1 MATYAR
7 NDQVRA
13 HLFMD
18 GVGTPSPD
26 PLYWPVLGVA
36 ELNRD
41 LGETTEVEV
50 PDPNRYGE
58 FLIVDQMPGQKGK
71 WTTSL
76 TTRLQVG
83 VESPLRKLA
92 NMGCPTD
99 VHLNRG
105 VCDVPTNYNTFS
117 ELEIWEDMRVT
128 SYSTS
133 ALAALSSDAREST
146 TESVDVSIGKAYK
159 IYNMNYAISAAIA
172 EASAVS
178 KGVAFAPSWCCGT
191 VQCSILFAAS
201 AAKVYFIKKGTAV
214 ATDIANIGGLTVLGN
229 RLVLGIDSVGLKLM
243 QFDSNGFITAATT
256 DRAIDGISTIESIH
270 ANSIYG
276 IVSSALKVTRF
287 DLSSSTLTTTDLTSL
302 AGAAATKIVDVYVA
316 DDGTAVALSDKA
328 YPAYS
333 KDGKEWSSATVLTGT
348 GTPVG
353 TAIAAINSETWLA
366 GTSTGEIYMTADHGT
381 TWTKVLDVTGSVND
395 IKVASKHVLYAT
407 VGSAV
412 YRSVDGGA
420 SWSLEPAVL
429 GRTFP
434 NVTSTHKIA
443 ICADDI
449 NNIAVGVVSGSAL
462 KLVIGRP
469 G

>member
-1 MATYAR
+1 MTYAR

-13 HLFMD
+13 HLFME

-36 ELNRD
+36 EVNRD

-92 NMGCPTD
+92 NMGCTTD

-117 ELEIWEDMRVT
+117 ELEIWEGVRVT

-146 TESVDVSIGKAYK
+146 TESVDISIERAYK
-159 IYNMNYAISAAIA
+159 IYNMTYAVSGAIN
-172 EASAVS
+172 EASAS
-178 KGVAFAPSWCCGT
+178 PKGVAFAPAWCCNNA
-191 VQCSILFAAS
+191 QCAIQFVAT
-201 AAKVYFIKKGTAV
+201 AAKVFFIKKGTAV
-214 ATDIANIGGLTVLGN
+214 ATAVSNIGGLTVLGN
-229 RLVLGIDSVGLKLM
+229 RVVLGISSAGLKLM
-243 QFDSNGFITAATT
+243 QFDNNGFVTAATV
-256 DRAIDGISTIESIH
+256 DRAIDDIGAIESMH

-276 IVSSALKVTRF
+276 VVASVLKVSRF
-287 DLSSSTLTTTDLTSL
+287 DLSSSTVVTTDLTSL
-302 AGAAATKIVDVYVA
+302 AGASATKITDVYVSE
-316 DDGTAVALSDKA
+316 DGTAVAISDKA
-328 YPAYS
+328 YTAFS
-333 KDGKEWSSATVLTGT
+333 RDGKEWSAGAVLTES

-353 TAIAAINSETWLA
+353 SAIAAVDSETWLA
-366 GTSTGEIYMTADHGT
+366 GTTTGEIYMTADHGQ
-381 TWTKVLDVTGSVND
+381 TWTLVLDVTGSVND
-395 IKVASKHVLYAT
+395 IRVASRHVLYAA

-420 SWSLEPAVL
+420 SWGLEPNVM

-434 NVTSTHKIA
+434 NVTAVNKIA
-443 ICADDI
+443 ICSDDI
-449 NNIAVGVVSGSAL
+449 NNVVCGVTTGGAA
-462 KLVIGRP
+462 KLVLGRP
-469 G
+469 S